1 MFLYEIKKTKVSK
14 LKLKLKLSQTKK
26 IHILSFVGQLE
37 VFNFDTF
44 F

>member
-1 MFLYEIKKTKVSK
+1 MFLYEIKKTKVS
-14 LKLKLKLSQTKK
+14 KLKLKLSQTKK

>member
-1 MFLYEIKKTKVSK
+1 MFLYEIKKTKVS
-14 LKLKLKLSQTKK
+14 KLKLSQTKK